1 MPAPLL
7 VGNREKALRTW
18 NRISLIACLFFSA
31 SVFAAQITGTATN
44 GTTNKPAAGDDV
56 VLLSLG
62 GGTDEVGRTKTD
74 SQGHFTINV
83 PDAGGQYLIQVVHG
97 GVNYNHHPAPGA
109 TTVDVMVYDSAKQ
122 VDSINIDGRVFRLQT
137 LGGQLEVVETYA
149 LQNASIP
156 PRTKMADRTF
166 EVQLP
171 EGAQLSDASVTG
183 PGGLPTTTTLE
194 PVGKNNRYAFIY
206 PMRPGKS
213 HFQVFYKLPYT
224 GSYEFTV
231 TPEIPVAE
239 LGVLLPKSMQFNFT
253 GERFAQD
260 SDESGMNVFF
270 VKGVSAGQKV
280 KFSVAGEGL
289 APVEAQQNGG
299 GNPANSGVAGTPINS
314 DQPSAA
320 RWYIFGAILVI
331 VAGGVFWMM
340 QRRTPASRPS
350 SSRGA
355 GSPAV
360 GGETER
366 SPRASRTPQ
375 PMPEHNTMLDALKDE
390 LFQLETDRMNGKIS
404 QKDYEAAKAGL
415 DALLRRQMK
424 TKASG

>member
-1 MPAPLL
+1 MLA
-7 VGNREKALRTW
+7 GNREKALRTW
-18 NRISLIACLFFSA
+18 NHISLIACLFFSA

-62 GGTDEVGRTKTD
+62 AGMDEVGRTKTD
-74 SQGHFTINV
+74 SQGHFTIDV
-83 PDAGGQYLIQVVHG
+83 PDNGGQHLIQVVHG

-109 TTVDVMVYDSAKQ
+109 TTVDIMVYDSAKQ
-122 VDSINIDGRVFRLQT
+122 VGSISIDGRIFRLQT
-137 LGGQLEVVETYA
+137 ASGQLEVFETYTV
-149 LQNASIP
+149 QNASIP

-166 EVQLP
+166 EIAIP

-183 PGGLPTTTTLE
+183 PGGLPTATTPE
-194 PVGKNNRYAFIY
+194 RIGNKNRYAFVY
-206 PMRPGKS
+206 PIRPGKS
-213 HFQVFYKLPYT
+213 QFQVFYKLPYS

-231 TPEIPVAE
+231 APEMPVAE
-239 LGVLLPKSMQFNFT
+239 LGVLLPKSMQLNFA

-270 VKGVSAGQKV
+270 VKSVAAGQKV
-280 KFSVAGEGL
+280 KFSISGEGL
-289 APVEAQQNGG
+289 APVEGQQNSGG
-299 GNPANSGVAGTPINS
+299 STPANPGAAGTPINT
-314 DQPSAA
+314 DQTSAA

-331 VAGGVFWMM
+331 VAGGVFWMV
-340 QRRTPASRPS
+340 QRRTPGASRAS
-350 SSRGA
+350 SSTAKPER
-355 GSPAV
+355 PQ
-360 GGETER
+360 R
-366 SPRASRTPQ
+366 SPQ
-375 PMPEHNTMLDALKDE
+375 PVPEHNTMLDALKDE

-424 TKASG
+424 T